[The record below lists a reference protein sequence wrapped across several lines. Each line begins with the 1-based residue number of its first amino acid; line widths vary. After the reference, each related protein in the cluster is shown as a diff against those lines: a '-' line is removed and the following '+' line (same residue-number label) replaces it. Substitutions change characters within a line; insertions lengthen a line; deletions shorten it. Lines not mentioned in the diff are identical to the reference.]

1 MSIHDIEVEALKLP
15 EEERAQLAERLLASL
30 GRKAPIPEDD
40 PIFKIGISPIDDDD
54 GVTDGSVNHDY
65 YIYQQPHG

>member
-15 EEERAQLAERLLASL
+15 EEERARLAERLLASL
-30 GRKAPIPEDD
+30 SRKAPIAEDD
-40 PIFKIGISPIDDDD
+40 PIFKIGTEPIDDDD
-54 GVTDGSVNHDY
+54 LTDGSVNHDW